1 MSHRAQLDYFP
12 AGIKQIV
19 YHREKNASSYFVKY
33 TEYAK
38 VLLIFLDL
46 LSTCCYVTNMSVTKM
61 RDVFPVMT
69 LPLIKEY
76 TVSVVNELHTSKEYG

>member
-1 MSHRAQLDYFP
+1 VQAQLDYFP
-12 AGIKQIV
+12 AGIKQAV
-19 YHREKNASSYFVKY
+19 YHNKKNAFSYFVKY

-38 VLLIFLDL
+38 FLLIFLHL
-46 LSTCCYVTNMSVTKM
+46 LSTCCYVINMSVTKV

-76 TVSVVNELHTSKEYG
+76 IVQDINELHEYRAWVK